1 MKSIE
6 KITNRADNIIC
17 QFQQNMV
24 FIITTV
30 NFCLNKILQK
40 QTLEKSLQDLSD
52 IERQKEIWSLEN
64 EEFIEIKANYIV
76 NYPDWKD
83 YLESLV
89 QVLAPFFVDNCQEI
103 LTESKLKNLENSDI
117 TKKLCWQLL
126 KESRYK
132 KFENRKNEPESQK
145 KLFIL
150 RKIIRMI
157 ITKIREKEGEIEED

>member
-1 MKSIE
+1 MES
-6 KITNRADNIIC
+6 
-17 QFQQNMV
+17 
-24 FIITTV
+24 
-30 NFCLNKILQK
+30 FC
-40 QTLEKSLQDLSD
+40 
-52 IERQKEIWSLEN
+52 
-64 EEFIEIKANYIV
+64 IV

-83 YLESLV
+83 YLEYLV
-89 QVLAPFFVDNCQEI
+89 EVLAPFFVDNYQKI
-103 LTESKLKNLENSDI
+103 LIKYKLENLENSDI

-157 ITKIREKEGEIEED
+157 IIKIREKEGEIEEN